1 VSWQRPGTFYKNFI
15 LSFLTSERSNLDFLL
30 PKSIQREEQQPAAT
44 TSSKPI
50 VYQTPAKNASDSI
63 FSVSNRSQQPQMP
76 NSGSP
81 QNNETEV
88 AEAEGGGIDKNG
100 FGAEEVAGEDIN
112 ESFG

>member
-1 VSWQRPGTFYKNFI
+1 
-15 LSFLTSERSNLDFLL
+15 
-30 PKSIQREEQQPAAT
+30 
-44 TSSKPI
+44 
-50 VYQTPAKNASDSI
+50 
-63 FSVSNRSQQPQMP
+63 MP

-112 ESFG
+112 ESFGWFGTSIFINKNHITILQKKVVT